1 MPANLVEGGHR
12 LSRAEYRHFVGI
24 ARGSAEEWKYP
35 MRISRDLGYLP
46 LNEYEEL
53 SKDVDVVIMML
64 NGLHRSLSTT
74 KE

>member
-1 MPANLVEGGHR
+1 
-12 LSRAEYRHFVGI
+12 
-24 ARGSAEEWKYP
+24 
-35 MRISRDLGYLP
+35 LGYLP